1 MNEHSQGSHA
11 ASLLSLYGLI
21 HTIPYHTIPYHIIP
35 YHTIPCHTILYHM
48 VWFAHCDLS
57 SRCHHNHNQHYHHQ
71 QSKFH
76 NEKLYKFKSE
86 TPLDKYLIQPQQPQ
100 IGQCHVIE
108 NVDHHHKN
116 GYWLHEPPY
125 QTNH

>member
-1 MNEHSQGSHA
+1 MPGVVSLRSIMGKWLQLVCSLHPRHA
-11 ASLLSLYGLI
+11 
-21 HTIPYHTIPYHIIP
+21 IPYHTIPYH
-35 YHTIPCHTILYHM
+35 TIWYGLLP
-48 VWFAHCDLS
+48 APPPDLS